1 MKNRTLA
8 DIINNGPQDTGDIS
22 TKEALI
28 TAYSAVEQLSAQIPN
43 ADRTLAVI
51 RLILSSM
58 N

>member
-8 DIINNGPQDTGDIS
+8 EIINNGPQDTGDIS

-43 ADRTLAVI
+43 ANSTLAVL
-51 RLILSSM
+51 RAILQSM